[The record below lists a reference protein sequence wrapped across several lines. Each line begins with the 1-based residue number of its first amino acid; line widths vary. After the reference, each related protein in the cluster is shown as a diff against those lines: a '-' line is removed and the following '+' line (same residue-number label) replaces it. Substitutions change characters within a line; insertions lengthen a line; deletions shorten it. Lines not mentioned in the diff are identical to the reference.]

1 VLVERPVYESFVD
14 RLIKRAARPRPAV
27 VDEAADRPITA
38 LPTGLRAVA
47 WAADSSHDGE
57 GDAVTVRDLLRA
69 LPVFDRPLPAFDT
82 ESVPGTPSAL
92 FLSWLHA
99 AIDAG
104 VSEPHAMTL
113 STVDAEGRP
122 DARVLILKDVDAES
136 WEFATAT
143 TSAKGTQLAA
153 VRQAALSFH
162 WREQARQVRVRG
174 AVATADPRVSAAD
187 FLAKP
192 DGSRIAGLVGRQS
205 AVLEDPRKLAL
216 EIEAAGQRLA
226 QDPFA
231 VAEDHAVYVL
241 TPAEVEFWQGDRQR
255 KHVRLRYRRSVN
267 DWITERLW
275 P

>member
-1 VLVERPVYESFVD
+1 M
-14 RLIKRAARPRPAV
+14 
-27 VDEAADRPITA
+27 
-38 LPTGLRAVA
+38 
-47 WAADSSHDGE
+47 
-57 GDAVTVRDLLRA
+57 TVRDLLRG

-82 ESVPGTPSAL
+82 ESVPDEPSAL
-92 FLSWLHA
+92 FLWWLHA

-113 STVDAEGRP
+113 STVDDEGRP
-122 DARVLILKDVDAES
+122 DGRVLILKDVGPAG

-143 TSAKGTQLAA
+143 SSAKGSQLA
-153 VRQAALSFH
+153 VVPHAALSFH

-174 AVATADPRVSAAD
+174 AVAEADPSVSAAD

-226 QDPFA
+226 QDPLA

-255 KHVRLRYRRSVN
+255 QHVRLRYRRS
-267 DWITERLW
+267 DSGWITERLW